1 MLCRAIG
8 LPLYLAL
15 TSGEPKQDAAQLQLT
30 RVLVHNSPHL
40 SQLMRWQGARSAD
53 ASVPG
58 SHEEECGIT
67 QMIPRKPRGAWVLSE
82 VQQPNPT
89 LYGRNHTSSA
99 VPQIQQWLAP

>member
-15 TSGEPKQDAAQLQLT
+15 TSGEPKQDATRLQLT
-30 RVLVHNSPHL
+30 RGRVHNSPHL
-40 SQLMRWQGARSAD
+40 LQLILWQGAHSAD

-67 QMIPRKPRGAWVLSE
+67 QMTSRKPRGRVWNRTDDFQEAMGKSVELH
-82 VQQPNPT
+82 
-89 LYGRNHTSSA
+89 R
-99 VPQIQQWLAP
+99 